1 MSKALQ
7 PATLHDLPGWSGGR
21 MTMRCLRVEAETHD
35 VATFVFRAER
45 PMLFG
50 FRPGQ
55 FVTIEP
61 VIDGRTVP
69 RFYSV
74 SSAPSRPCTFSITVK
89 RVPGGVVSNW
99 LHDHLR
105 AGDSLTVSA
114 PQGDFNIVDRP
125 ADRILMLSGGS
136 GITPVMSMLRWLHD
150 TAADVDIHF
159 VHAARS
165 PADIIFRHELEAM
178 ARANDWLKL
187 SLTCESTGNG
197 DWPGYHGRLH
207 AQMLQGMVP
216 DLMERTVF
224 TCGPEPYMDAVRDIL
239 RGLGFPADQY
249 HEESFG
255 GGAPAEPTAATPSP
269 FVETGGGDGDAEDA
283 GDIVAAT
290 AVDTE
295 CTVRLARTGHEF
307 TCTSTETLLQAAQ
320 NNGAWIP
327 CACQMGVCGTC
338 KVLKTAGDADMRH
351 MGGISPDEE
360 DAGYV
365 LACCTYPSGSVELDC

>member
-1 MSKALQ
+1 MTEPLQ
-7 PATLHDLPGWSGGR
+7 PAALHTLPGWSGGR

-35 VATFVFRAER
+35 VATFVFRAEE

-69 RFYSV
+69 RCYSV
-74 SSAPSRPCTFSITVK
+74 SSTPSRPCTFSITVK
-89 RVPGGVVSNW
+89 RVPGGLVSNW

-105 AGDSLTVSA
+105 AGDSLTVST

-125 ADRILMLSGGS
+125 AERILMLSGGS

-165 PADIIFRHELEAM
+165 PEDIIFRHELEAM
-178 ARANDWLKL
+178 ARANDRLRL
-187 SLTCESTGNG
+187 SVTCESTGDG
-197 DWPGYHGRLH
+197 AWSGYRGRLNES
-207 AQMLQGMVP
+207 MLQQMVP
-216 DLMERTVF
+216 DLMQRTVF
-224 TCGPEPYMDAVRDIL
+224 TCGPEPYMEAVRDVL
-239 RGLGFPADQY
+239 GGLGFPADQY

-255 GGAPAEPTAATPSP
+255 GGPPVAPATEPPAHS
-269 FVETGGGDGDAEDA
+269 GDANDDDT
-283 GDIVAAT
+283 GDVATTT
-290 AVDTE
+290 AVQTE
-295 CTVRLARTGHEF
+295 STVRLARTGLEF
-307 TCTSTETLLQAAQ
+307 TCAPSETLLQAAQ

-327 CACQMGVCGTC
+327 CACQMGVCGSC
-338 KVLKTAGDADMRH
+338 KVLKTAGDTDMQH
-351 MGGISPDEE
+351 MGGISDDEE
-360 DAGYV
+360 AAGYV
-365 LACCTYPSGSVELDC
+365 LACCTYPTGTVELDC